1 LTKKDPD
8 NLLDVNDQNAQLRM
22 KCFYLINIIEIM
34 VGIIASQQIQLDR
47 VQSKLTYYRTYEAF
61 YWDLWFNTQKNDR
74 ITFSENDI
82 QPHISASRKRLK
94 KIAIVILFW
103 KVCERK
109 VKHVSK
115 TSPHLIFSYLNKQ
128 VSDKRLSNIL
138 SKQSKFNERLVV
150 NSFLE

>member
-1 LTKKDPD
+1 
-8 NLLDVNDQNAQLRM
+8 
-22 KCFYLINIIEIM
+22 M